1 MVFRML
7 TDSVSYQVKTTK
19 LMDYFIGVDV
29 SKRSLDLAVLCD
41 GQVVLQDKIE
51 NKLRAVR
58 SFLTELIKGREISTD
73 CIIMCLEHTG
83 IYNAHVLEAFWQKGI
98 RICLEP
104 AIKIKGAQGIV
115 RGKSDRIDAQRIAIY
130 AFKNARELAFWE
142 PERTVIQKLKALL
155 SLRNRLMRVKNQ
167 LKVPI
172 QESSGF
178 LDKSIL
184 KEVSKSTRRAVQ
196 SIEKEID
203 QVDRQINLLVHQDL
217 SIANKVE
224 KITSV
229 PGIGLVTALNMIITT
244 GEFTRIKE
252 PKKFACY
259 AGVAPFE
266 HTSGSSIRG
275 KTRVSMQANMAMKTL
290 LHLSAMSA
298 IRWSSE
304 MRSFYMR
311 KVAEG
316 KNKMSVLNAVRNKLI
331 SRAFA
336 CVNQDRTYQK
346 EYSNVLA

>member
-1 MVFRML
+1 MFRML
-7 TDSVSYQVKTTK
+7 TDSVFYQVKTTK
-19 LMDYFIGVDV
+19 LMDYFVGVDV
-29 SKRSLDLAVLCD
+29 SKRSLDLAVVKD

-58 SFLTELIKGREISTD
+58 SFLRALLKGQGVSGEN
-73 CIIMCLEHTG
+73 IIVCLEHTG
-83 IYNAHVLEAFWQKGI
+83 IYNAHILEVFWKKGI
-98 RICLEP
+98 KICLEP
-104 AIKIKGAQGIV
+104 AIKIKATQGIV
-115 RGKSDRIDAQRIAIY
+115 RGKSDKIDAQRIATY
-130 AFKNARELAFWE
+130 AFKNARELVFWQ
-142 PERTVIQKLKALL
+142 PERMVIQKLKALL
-155 SLRNRLMRVKNQ
+155 SLRNRLMRSKNQ
-167 LKVPI
+167 LKVPL
-172 QESSGF
+172 QESTGF

-184 KEVSKSTRRAVQ
+184 KEVSKSTRRAIE
-196 SIEKEID
+196 SIEKEIG
-203 QVDRQINLLVHQDL
+203 QVDGQIKLLVQQDL
-217 SIANKVE
+217 SIANKVD

-229 PGIGLVTALNMIITT
+229 PGIGLITALNMIITT

-266 HTSGSSIRG
+266 HSSGSSIRG

-290 LHLSAMSA
+290 LHLSAMNA
-298 IRWSSE
+298 IKHNPDLST
-304 MRSFYMR
+304 FYTR

-316 KNKMSVLNAVRNKLI
+316 KNKMSVINAVRNKLI